1 MKYLH
6 IHNNYHDY
14 TVHKVLKCLV
24 EAHLLMVLLTFFNTL
39 YTICNTSMQHIYQH
53 IFLCA
58 KSAIIEYK
66 MA

>member
-6 IHNNYHDY
+6 INDNYHEY
-14 TVHKVLKCLV
+14 TVHKVLKCVV
-24 EAHLLMVLLTFFNTL
+24 EAHLLMVHTFYHL
-39 YTICNTSMQHIYQH
+39 QHIYQH
-53 IFLCA
+53 ILLCA